1 METSQP
7 GMISEQEVG
16 ETAQNIY
23 RDLSIGHLWYL
34 WDRRILKDNTH
45 TQFIFMNYDLFIHL
59 SVYFCFLSSI
69 KGVKQAFLSYNN
81 VLS

>member
-1 METSQP
+1 
-7 GMISEQEVG
+7 MIREQELG
-16 ETAQNIY
+16 ENGQNIY
-23 RDLSIGHLWYL
+23 RDPSIGHLWYL
-34 WDRRILKDNTH
+34 WDQRILKDNTH

-69 KGVKQAFLSYNN
+69 KEVQQAFLSYNN

>member
-45 TQFIFMNYDLFIHL
+45 TQFIFVNYYLFIHL